1 MRCSIHILAK
11 IAVRTASTMHGKWE
25 VKGNTLCAE
34 WKKRDQT
41 PAAYGTTK
49 PETLFRRES

>member
-1 MRCSIHILAK
+1 
-11 IAVRTASTMHGKWE
+11 MHGKWE

-34 WKKRDQT
+34 WQKRDQT

-49 PETLFRRES
+49 PETLFGRES